1 MSKVTRGIVLISVL
15 LLGGLLSACS
25 KGESIKET
33 VPPVRSQVI
42 KLDGLQQAASYPGEV
57 RGRVETQMAFQVG
70 GKIVRRNVD
79 LGSVVSAGDVLMEID
94 PKDIQQVVNA
104 SSAQVASAQSQL
116 SLAKSNVERYRQ
128 LYEQNAI
135 SRAQLDQYENAYA
148 VAEATVRQSAAQY
161 SQGANQLGYS
171 SLNAP
176 SAGVIAA
183 VNAEAGQVVGAGQAV
198 LTLVQDGEREIEIS
212 LPENR
217 VDELRKAEQLR
228 VTFWA
233 LPGVSVDGKVRE
245 ISPIAD
251 KVSRTYKARVQLVNP
266 PGEIKL
272 GMTASVTAASA
283 PAARTVFIPLSA
295 VYQTGDTPNVWLIN
309 NNVVSLRP
317 VKIGAFG
324 DGKVQVLSGL
334 ADGDTIVTAGVHK
347 LREGQ
352 TVRVSGDVQ

>member
-1 MSKVTRGIVLISVL
+1 MCRVIRGVILIFAL
-15 LLGGLLSACS
+15 LLTGLLSACS
-25 KGESIKET
+25 KGEPVKET
-33 VPPVRSQVI
+33 ILPVRSQVI
-42 KLDGLQQAASYPGEV
+42 KLDGLQQAASYSGEV
-57 RGRVETQMAFQVG
+57 RGRVETQMAFQVS
-70 GKIVRRNVD
+70 GKIIRRNVD
-79 LGSVVSAGDVLMEID
+79 LGSVVRTGDVLMEID

-116 SLAKSNVERYRQ
+116 SLAKSNLERYRQ

-148 VAEATVRQSAAQY
+148 VAAAAVQQSAAQY

-176 SAGVIAA
+176 SDGVIAA
-183 VNAEAGQVVGAGQAV
+183 VNAEAGQVVSAGQAV

-212 LPENR
+212 VPENR
-217 VDELRKAEQLR
+217 VEELHKADQLR

-233 LPGVSVDGKVRE
+233 LPGISVDGRVRE

-251 KVSRTYKARVQLVNP
+251 KVSRTYKARIQLVNP
-266 PGEIKL
+266 PAEIKL
-272 GMTASVTAASA
+272 GMTASVTAGSG
-283 PAARTVFIPLSA
+283 AAAKTVFIPLAA

-309 NNVVSLRP
+309 NNAVSLRP
-317 VKIGAFG
+317 IKIGAFG

-334 ADGDTIVTAGVHK
+334 VDGDVIVTAGVHK

-352 TVRVSGDVQ
+352 TVRVSGDSQ